1 MTVRSRLIWAFG
13 VLVALVL
20 LVCAVALHT
29 LGEVNESLNRFH
41 NVDVQQYRLTVAV
54 RDAVNR
60 RAIAARNLVLATAPA
75 DAEVEKQAV
84 NQAHRDTQEALAQL
98 NASAKSNAENGPDV
112 LRMLEA
118 INQVESRYGPV
129 ALAIVKLALEGK
141 KDEAIAK
148 INLEC
153 RPLLVALLQA
163 SNDILEASNK
173 KGDANVEASAEENSE
188 AKWLLA
194 AISTFAIGAAA
205 VMGFLL
211 TRSLVGALGGEPSA
225 AADLARAAAQGD
237 LSQAIALRPGD
248 GSSLMAQLLAMQ
260 QSLARVVTDVRQGS
274 EAVSTASAE
283 IAQGNHDLSART
295 EQQASA
301 LQQTAASMEQL
312 GSTVRLNADNAVQA
326 NQLALRAST
335 VAAQGGEVVAE
346 VVTTMK
352 GINDSSKKIADII
365 GVIDGIAFQTNILAL
380 NAAVEAA
387 RAGEQG
393 RGFAVVASEVRSLA
407 GRSAE
412 AAKEIKVLIGA
423 SVERVE
429 QGTLLVDKAGV
440 TMTEVV
446 SSIRQ
451 VTNIM
456 GEISAAS
463 TEQSAGVAQVG
474 QALTQMDHTTQQNA
488 ALVEQMAAA
497 ASSMR
502 NQAQDLVQAVAVFK
516 LGQPRLG

>member
-1 MTVRSRLIWAFG
+1 M
-13 VLVALVL
+13 
-20 LVCAVALHT
+20 
-29 LGEVNESLNRFH
+29 
-41 NVDVQQYRLTVAV
+41 
-54 RDAVNR
+54 
-60 RAIAARNLVLATAPA
+60 
-75 DAEVEKQAV
+75 
-84 NQAHRDTQEALAQL
+84 
-98 NASAKSNAENGPDV
+98 
-112 LRMLEA
+112 
-118 INQVESRYGPV
+118 
-129 ALAIVKLALEGK
+129 
-141 KDEAIAK
+141 
-148 INLEC
+148 
-153 RPLLVALLQA
+153 
-163 SNDILEASNK
+163 
-173 KGDANVEASAEENSE
+173 
-188 AKWLLA
+188 
-194 AISTFAIGAAA
+194 
-205 VMGFLL
+205 
-211 TRSLVGALGGEPSA
+211 GALGGEPSA

-407 GRSAE
+407 QRSAQ
-412 AAKEIKVLIGA
+412 AAKEIKGLIGT
-423 SVERVE
+423 SVEKVESGARLVAEAGSTMSDIVQSVKRV
-429 QGTLLVDKAGV
+429 TD
-440 TMTEVV
+440 VV
-446 SSIRQ
+446 
-451 VTNIM
+451 
-456 GEISAAS
+456 GEITAAA
-463 TEQSAGVAQVG
+463 TEQSSGINEINRAVVN
-474 QALTQMDHTTQQNA
+474 LDQMTQQNS
-488 ALVEQMAAA
+488 ALVEESAAA
-497 ASSMR
+497 ATSMR
-502 NQAQDLVQAVAVFK
+502 EQAGQLATAVAVFK
-516 LGQPRLG
+516 VNPSLHGGGSFSAAPAAAYKATPAPARQTPAPKLVSRPTAAKLPTPAATKPRAVAAPVRPATRAATPTQAPRSLAAPKAKPAAPAAGGEGDWESF